1 MSDTFWQR
9 LFRGVRLLR
18 QQPQWAE
25 FAGPNWADR
34 IMAEDVTDRFHA
46 KQGRTIARWT
56 LRSQDRSLVVYLK
69 RHYRLSWWS
78 GLQALLRPRGSW
90 SPALQEWDHLEWAR
104 AQGLPVPLAVAGGE
118 FIGPWGRLQSFIAV
132 EELTDMLP
140 LHEAVPAAAAALDPA
155 TFRRWKR
162 GLIQEMASIS
172 LDLHRRRCFHKDLYL
187 CHFYIA
193 EEDTRCLPEW
203 TGRVRLIDLHRLA
216 RHPLTWPWWRSK
228 DLAQLLYSSDVPGVT
243 ARDRMQFWRDYLG
256 ADRRGRAARL
266 EAWWIRARSWGY
278 VRRHQRKRDHTPA

>member
-1 MSDTFWQR
+1 MTDTFWRR
-9 LFRGVRLLR
+9 LFTGVRRLR

-25 FAGPNWADR
+25 FAGPDWPDH
-34 IMAEDVTDRFHA
+34 IMAENVTDRFHA

-56 LRSQDRSLVVYLK
+56 LQSKDRSLVVFLK

-78 GLQALLRPRGSW
+78 GLQALLRPQGNW
-90 SPALQEWDHLEWAR
+90 SPALQEWDHLEWGG
-104 AQGLPVPLAVAGGE
+104 QGLPVPLAVAGGE
-118 FIGPWGRLQSFIAV
+118 FIGPWGRFQSFIAV

-140 LHEAVPAAAAALDPA
+140 LHEAVPAAAAALDPT

-193 EEDTRCLPEW
+193 ETDTRRIPEW
-203 TGRVRLIDLHRLA
+203 SGRVRLIDLHRLA
-216 RHPLTWPWWRSK
+216 RHPWTWLWWRSK
-228 DLAQLLYSSDVPGVT
+228 DLAQLLYSSDVLGVT
-243 ARDRMQFWRDYLG
+243 VRDRMQFCAITLAPTAAG
-256 ADRRGRAARL
+256 GRCGW
-266 EAWWIRARSWGY
+266 EAWCIRMRWWGY
-278 VRRHQRKRDHTPA
+278 VRRGRRKRAE